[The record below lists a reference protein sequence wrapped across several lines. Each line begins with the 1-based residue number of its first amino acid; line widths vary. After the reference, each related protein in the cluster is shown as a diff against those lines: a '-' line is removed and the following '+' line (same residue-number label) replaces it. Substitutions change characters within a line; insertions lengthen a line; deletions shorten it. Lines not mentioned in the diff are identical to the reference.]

1 PSALHQTIVS
11 RVRREPA
18 AIARLLAKRYPETP
32 SISYIPAVSWVNT
45 LRLAELTGDA
55 SLETKVQNQ
64 IAPWVSGERKLF
76 GDRVQRTAGLFNH
89 ALDGPAAWGRGNGFA
104 ALGLVD
110 VLSALPASHPQR
122 GRLLEIFRRQMAAVR
137 AQQAPDGMWREIV
150 DDPAAYREE
159 TATA

>member
-76 GDRVQRTAGLFNH
+76 GDRVQLTAVAGVMVFD
-89 ALDGPAAWGRGNGFA
+89 AIGA
-104 ALGLVD
+104 
-110 VLSALPASHPQR
+110 SALADE
-122 GRLLEIFRRQMAAVR
+122 GAKLAA
-137 AQQAPDGMWREIV
+137 AEKSP
-150 DDPAAYREE
+150 
-159 TATA
+159 